1 MHEVTTEAMKTERKL
16 FQVSML
22 GVLLWVLPAAVQAQF
37 TMTTND
43 GAVTITGYIGSGG
56 AVIIPSST
64 NGFPVTGIGENAFID
79 VFTITSVTIPEG
91 VTSIGYEAFGMCTNL
106 TGVTIPDSVTNIG
119 DYGFFRCSSLTNITI
134 PGGVTTIKVEAFG
147 LCPSLT
153 NVTMPNSV
161 TNIQGGAFED
171 CTSLTAVTIPKNVT
185 DIEAGAFDGCSSLTG
200 LYFQGNPPSLGANA
214 FGGVSAAATVY
225 YLPGTMG
232 WGTMFDN
239 FPAVELNPPLQ
250 ISDIGVQNGEFGFT
264 FAGTNDQVI
273 VVEACTDLAI
283 ANWQP
288 IQTNTLSSANFNFLD
303 SQWGNYPCRFYRLRS
318 P

>member
-1 MHEVTTEAMKTERKL
+1 MKTKRRL
-16 FQVSML
+16 TQLSML
-22 GVLLWVLPAAVQAQF
+22 AALLWALPTAMQAQF
-37 TMTTND
+37 TFTTSD
-43 GAVTITGYIGSGG
+43 GVATITGYTGSGG
-56 AVIIPSST
+56 AVNIPSST
-64 NGFPVTGIGENAFID
+64 NGFPVTSIGENAFID
-79 VFTITSVTIPEG
+79 VFTITSVTVPDS

-106 TGVTIPDSVTNIG
+106 TGVTMPNSVTNIG

-134 PGGVTTIKVEAFG
+134 PSGVTTIKVEAFG

-153 NVTMPNSV
+153 NVTMPNGV

-171 CTSLTAVTIPKNVT
+171 CTSLTVVTIPQNVT
-185 DIEAGAFDGCSSLTG
+185 DIENGAFDGCSSLTG
-200 LYFQGNPPSLGANA
+200 LYFQGNPPTLGANA
-214 FGGVSAAATVY
+214 FAGVSAAATVY
-225 YLPGTMG
+225 YLPGSAG

-250 ISDIGVQNGEFGFT
+250 ISDVGVQSDEFGFS

-273 VVEACTDLAI
+273 VVQACANLAT

-288 IQTNTLSSANFNFLD
+288 IQTNTLSGTNFNFID
-303 SQWGNYPCRFYRLRS
+303 SQWRNYPCRFYRLRS